1 MPRNSRPRRWLATAA
16 LTALTALA
24 LAACGR
30 DGYPNSTFH
39 PTTEFNTAIRSLW
52 DRLLFLGTLVFVIVE
67 GLLLYTVVRFR
78 SKPGGREPRH
88 VHGNTTLE
96 ILWTAIPAVI
106 LIFIAV
112 PTVRTIFR
120 TQAKAVSSALQVE
133 VIGHQWWWEFRYPQ
147 YGIVTAN
154 ELYLPVGRTVNFSL
168 RTNDVLHSFWIPRLG
183 GKRDLIANHT
193 NYLWFT
199 VDDSLAADGGTSLN
213 GSCNEYCGTSHANM
227 KFRVFTV
234 PAADFAAWA
243 AHQQTPAAFGA
254 AAPAAPAPA
263 TTPAAAPATPAAAN
277 RPAASGGEVAL
288 ATTASLT
295 TAPGQGAGTATKPQP
310 QGTDNKGAH
319 GASAAVAGKAGGVE
333 PAVSGNPLG
342 AAAQGPAAGLTPE
355 QKYMAFPRERL
366 QNYNIPNTPPPA
378 DLKFNDALKG
388 DPTRGQTAFLIG
400 GCVGCHAIKG
410 NPIAVGNIGPNLTH
424 IGSRYTIAGAQYPN
438 DAQHLARWIKNARKM
453 KPGTLMPTLG
463 KGEIDPVTKAKAGI
477 LDDQQ
482 IADVVA
488 YLQALK

>member
-1 MPRNSRPRRWLATAA
+1 MPSNSRRPRRQWFAAAA
-16 LTALTALA
+16 LTALCVLA

-39 PTTEFNTAIRSLW
+39 RTTEFNTAISSLW
-52 DRLLFLGTLVFVIVE
+52 DRLLFLGTVVFVIVE
-67 GLLLYTVVRFR
+67 GLLVYTVVRFR
-78 SKPGGREPRH
+78 SKPGAREPRH

-106 LIFIAV
+106 LVFIAV

-147 YGIVTAN
+147 YGVITAN

-199 VDDSLAADGGTSLN
+199 VNDSLAADGGTPLN

-234 PAADFAAWA
+234 PAADFAAWV
-243 AHQQTPAAFGA
+243 AHQQTPAAFGTA
-254 AAPAAPAPA
+254 APAAATTPAPAAPAA
-263 TTPAAAPATPAAAN
+263 GTAN
-277 RPAASGGEVAL
+277 RPATSGGDVAL
-288 ATTASLT
+288 ATAAQAPATTKTA
-295 TAPGQGAGTATKPQP
+295 AAQP
-310 QGTDNKGAH
+310 QKQQPTPPAAGA
-319 GASAAVAGKAGGVE
+319 AA
-333 PAVSGNPLG
+333 AVSGNPLG
-342 AAAQGPAAGLTPE
+342 AATQGQTTAALVPE
-355 QKYMAFPRERL
+355 QKYMAFPREKL
-366 QNYNIPNTPPPA
+366 QGYNLPNTPLPNIPF
-378 DLKFNDALKG
+378 DSTRKG
-388 DPTRGQTAFLIG
+388 DPTRGQTAFLLG

-438 DAQHLARWIKNARKM
+438 DTEHLVRWIKNARLM
-453 KPGTLMPTLG
+453 KPGSQMPTLG
-463 KGEIDPVTKAKAGI
+463 KGQIDPVTKAKAGI